1 MALKKKEIKTPTFF
15 ILGLIV
21 LIGLHLEYAVLA
33 AEKFLYTKSYNEFS
47 ITESVTHWIIVCVMW
62 GFIGLVIFYIAA
74 RVYGLNILKKENR
87 PTPRGAVIMVML
99 LSSSIGVKYLL
110 LGGWQ
115 MAVDFKREGWF
126 QFIFL
131 YIYYLFEAMLLV
143 FGAMFIQEGCERL
156 TKIKSEHIP
165 WGGALLALTW
175 GLIHFLTDFDVT
187 MALFYTAVAF
197 FIGCAHLAAH
207 KNLYIS
213 YAFAALLILI

>member
-1 MALKKKEIKTPTFF
+1 MAMKKREIQTPVFF
-15 ILGLIV
+15 LLGALG

-33 AEKFLYTKSYNEFS
+33 VEKLIFSKDYNEFT
-47 ITESVTHWIIVCVMW
+47 ITESVTHWIIVCVVW
-62 GFIGLVIFYIAA
+62 GFIGLIMFYIAA
-74 RVYGLNILKKENR
+74 RVYGLNILKKENK
-87 PTPRGAVIMVML
+87 PSSRGIIVMVML

-131 YIYYLFEAMLLV
+131 YIYYLFEAVLLT
-143 FGAMFIQEGCERL
+143 FGAMFLQEGCERL
-156 TKIKSEHIP
+156 IKIKSEYIP
-165 WGGALLALTW
+165 WGGTLLALTW
-175 GLIHFLTDFDVT
+175 GIIHFLTNFDIK
-187 MALFYTAVAF
+187 MAIFYTAVAF

-213 YAFAALLILI
+213 YAFAAILILI